1 MTESPD
7 QDFDVNAWLTR
18 VAEEP
23 IRPPH
28 PPLVGRA
35 LANRLTAEGAV
46 EGRDF
51 IVYPDVQEEQQP

>member
-1 MTESPD
+1 MTDST
-7 QDFDVNAWLTR
+7 FDLNAWLTR
-18 VAEEP
+18 IAEEP

-35 LANRLTAEGAV
+35 LADRLAAEGMV

-51 IVYPDVQEEQQP
+51 IVYPDTADNERSST